1 MAEFAVD
8 ATPKAKFF
16 RERIGTTEYELR
28 EEKLDVLSDVTL
40 WDRNPRLIPLI
51 TDGIESEEQLEVHL
65 KRTPGYDALAKS
77 IADIGQLEPVYVW
90 KRDDQEKYLVIEGAT
105 RVTIKRELARRSAG
119 RPDETKHRMVVA
131 KVLPPVFSEEERI
144 ILLAK
149 IHVRGT
155 GVRSWGRYVEAKF
168 IYEAV
173 VAKGNG
179 KPMMSMSELAN
190 HMGKSISWV
199 SRLKDA
205 YEFASRF
212 VEHVDSDD
220 AKQMAQRDF
229 SVLEEIAKSAG
240 VGPMVR
246 DYGNSEHDAL
256 RSDVFEMVKNGAF
269 TEYRDARF
277 MKQYHDDPEKW
288 ELLKTGEPGIAHKLA
303 NDIKAGSTSIK
314 GKIEALPGQIERAL
328 ERDRQALDDSDI
340 ETLRKAVGVAG
351 SYLNPGVDQ
360 FRLELNAFTKALE
373 SASLGEIKAVQREEI
388 ENFEEALDDFR
399 TRLDKH
405 KAWN

>member
-1 MAEFAVD
+1 MEARRSG
-8 ATPKAKFF
+8 K
-16 RERIGTTEYELR
+16 
-28 EEKLDVLSDVTL
+28 VL
-40 WDRNPRLIPLI
+40 P
-51 TDGIESEEQLEVHL
+51 
-65 KRTPGYDALAKS
+65 
-77 IADIGQLEPVYVW
+77 
-90 KRDDQEKYLVIEGAT
+90 VIEGAT
-105 RVTIKRELARRSAG
+105 RVTIKRGARTPERWAD
-119 RPDETKHRMVVA
+119 PTKRNIEWYYA

-314 GKIEALPGQIERAL
+314 GGKIEALPGQIERAL
-328 ERDRQALDDSDI
+328 RARP
-340 ETLRKAVGVAG
+340 TGAG
-351 SYLNPGVDQ
+351 RFG
-360 FRLELNAFTKALE
+360 
-373 SASLGEIKAVQREEI
+373 
-388 ENFEEALDDFR
+388 
-399 TRLDKH
+399 H
-405 KAWN
+405 